1 MAYRKSIDTKNDLFE
16 KVIKIRR
23 INKVVKG
30 GKRLAFRSFVITG
43 DRKGSVGIGLGK
55 SKEVPA
61 SIKKAIEKAN
71 SNFKKI
77 VTIDGTIPHEV
88 SAKYGASFVLI
99 KPAKPGTG
107 VIAGGAIA
115 ILLQAIGI
123 KDVVAKSYGSRNP
136 INSTRAALDALLSC
150 KSHTEEILKRPL
162 FFSNN
167 VKRG

>member
-1 MAYRKSIDTKNDLFE
+1 MYRSKQVDSKDDLFE

-43 DRKGSVGIGLGK
+43 DRKGKVGIGLGK

-61 SIKKAIEKAN
+61 SIKKAIDKAN
-71 SNFKKI
+71 SSFQHIITK
-77 VTIDGTIPHEV
+77 DGSIPHEV
-88 SAKYGASFVLI
+88 FAKYGSSSVLI
-99 KPAKPGTG
+99 RPAKPGTG
-107 VIAGGAIA
+107 VIAGGAVS

-123 KDVVAKSYGSRNP
+123 KNVVAKSFGSRNP

-150 KSHTEEILKRPL
+150 KSHNDEVAKRPN
-162 FFSNN
+162 FFN
-167 VKRG
+167 K